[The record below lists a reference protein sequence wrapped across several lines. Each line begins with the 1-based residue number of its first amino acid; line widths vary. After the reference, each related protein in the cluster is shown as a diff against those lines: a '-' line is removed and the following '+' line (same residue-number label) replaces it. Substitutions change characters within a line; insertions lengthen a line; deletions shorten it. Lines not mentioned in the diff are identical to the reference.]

1 MTSRSSQSSPS
12 RRGGPAPVSS
22 PNGPFQPGDVVNV
35 HSLTG
40 PNASHYNDTCGTII
54 SRKRGADDCP
64 NTAGRYLVLLSI
76 DATEN
81 AQKPANLEFGERLD
95 ISRLSSKDRK
105 EIKHELL
112 HKVCMEQEF

>member
-1 MTSRSSQSSPS
+1 MRSRSSQSRPSPV
-12 RRGGPAPVSS
+12 PS

-40 PNASHYNDTCGTII
+40 SSASHYNDTCGTII
-54 SRKRGADDCP
+54 SRSKGADDCP

-76 DATEN
+76 DATEK
-81 AQKPANLEFGERLD
+81 ALKPANLEFADRVD

-105 EIKHELL
+105 ELKDELL
-112 HKVCMEQEF
+112 HKACIEQEF